1 MSTERSPCK
10 FLRKWLFYNILY
22 NENTYSFNDMFRN
35 RNISFQSWVSFV
47 LGCARY
53 TSAITIPLKVAEREG
68 WTSLKNC
75 FLWQYSSHIM
85 AYIHRNDA
93 SIFIVGVAKE
103 NVERGQGVDRRP
115 PPLCKKILFCIFH
128 PFIFFSENCEGDW
141 GRAFEQGRQ
150 MPPPPLVP
158 VYTCSPKSSH
168 IFLKPSHTNAEKY
181 QLPLS

>member
-115 PPLCKKILFCIFH
+115 PPLAKKYCFAFSTLS
-128 PFIFFSENCEGDW
+128 FFSLKIVRGTGVELLSRGGKC
-141 GRAFEQGRQ
+141 
-150 MPPPPLVP
+150 PPPPWCLYIHV
-158 VYTCSPKSSH
+158 VRNHH
-168 IFLKPSHTNAEKY
+168 IFSLNLVTQTQKNTSC
-181 QLPLS
+181 L